1 MNGRDPIAKE
11 TRDEAARWYARLNT
25 PTVTTDCLRE
35 FRAWKEIGDN
45 REAYADIDAFWRR
58 VEQLKGDPDIVEAGE
73 EALERKSKT
82 GPFKGPGGKGALGVL
97 LAVSLGAALAYG
109 YRAYTGR
116 PYSTEI
122 GEQRLVRLDDG
133 SRVRLDTDSQLRV
146 KLSKGERR
154 IELLRGQAF
163 FEVAHDPARPFI
175 VHAADTSVRAL
186 GTRFDVRRSADVV
199 RVTLVEGKV
208 EVATELVAGPSSWT
222 LTPDQQI
229 TLGKGSATRRQLV
242 DAAAATSWTSGR
254 LVFQNQSLQSAVDE
268 VNRYSRTQIVLTDA
282 SLGRTPV
289 SGSFESGDTEAFV
302 AAVKSLHNLTVEERT
317 AREIRLAP
325 AA

>member
-25 PTVTTDCLRE
+25 TTVTTECLRE

-58 VEQLKGDPDIVEAGE
+58 AEQLKGDPDIAQAGQD
-73 EALERKSKT
+73 ALERKSKP
-82 GPFKGPGGKGALGVL
+82 GPFKGPGGKGALAVL
-97 LAVSLGAALAYG
+97 LAVGLGAAVAYG
-109 YRAYTGR
+109 YRAYTGE

-122 GEQRLVRLDDG
+122 GEQRLVRLEDG
-133 SRVRLDTDSQLRV
+133 SRVRLDTDSQLKV
-146 KLSKGERR
+146 KLSKAERS
-154 IELLRGQAF
+154 IELTKGQAF
-163 FEVAHDPARPFI
+163 FEVAHDPSRPFI
-175 VHAADTSVRAL
+175 VHAEGTSVRAL
-186 GTRFDVRRSADVV
+186 GTRFDVRRSTGKVQ
-199 RVTLVEGKV
+199 VTLLEGKV
-208 EVATELVAGPSSWT
+208 EVATALTSGPSSWI
-222 LTPDQQI
+222 LAPDQQI
-229 TLGKGSATRRQLV
+229 TLRKGTASRELV

-254 LVFQNQSLQSAVDE
+254 LVFQNQSLQSAIDE
-268 VNRYSRTQIVLTDA
+268 VNRYSRTQVVLSDA
-282 SLGRTPV
+282 ALGAIPV

-302 AAVKSLHNLTVEERT
+302 AAVKSLHNLTIQERT